1 VLLKDVKVI
10 SVSTVMYQSFRRGNR
25 ISQGRAMNKAVNVV
39 TKMEEEVVVL
49 CPKCK
54 TFETV
59 WLTNGVIVKTQKFTQ
74 EDDRIF
80 HDCGSDEPCRLLR
93 RFSY

>member
-1 VLLKDVKVI
+1 MATTMD
-10 SVSTVMYQSFRRGNR
+10 
-25 ISQGRAMNKAVNVV
+25 
-39 TKMEEEVVVL
+39 EEVVVF

-59 WLTNGVIVKTQKFTQ
+59 WLTKGVIVRTQKFTQ

-80 HDCGSDEPCRLLR
+80 HDCGSNEACRLLR
-93 RFSY
+93 RFAS